1 MASTLEIAALNASC
15 AVGISPELASA
26 SIAKSRS
33 LRSSERTFS
42 FENIINFTIQH
53 KRTEMELNNA

>member
-26 SIAKSRS
+26 SIARSRS
-33 LRSSERTFS
+33 FRSSERTFA
-42 FENIINFTIQH
+42 FENILNFTIEKH
-53 KRTEMELNNA
+53 SKF